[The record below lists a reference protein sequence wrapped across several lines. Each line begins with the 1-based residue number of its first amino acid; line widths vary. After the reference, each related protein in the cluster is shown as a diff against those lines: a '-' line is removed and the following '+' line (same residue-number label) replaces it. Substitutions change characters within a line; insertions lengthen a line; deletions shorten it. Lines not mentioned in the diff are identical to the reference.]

1 MTSAITLGSTLRTLA
16 TDSVLLTETAHRAG
30 LELPPHT
37 HANPNITLVLEGRFT
52 EVIQHHPFDCGPS
65 SLLVKPAGALHSD
78 RYGRAAVRELIL
90 EFPPDSAERIR
101 RHSGLLSRPG
111 QLDGGPLYGLA
122 IRVYREFRQPD
133 RATPVIVE
141 GLVLEIIGAGER
153 RRSRDEPG
161 KTRVPLWA
169 VRARDLIHDRFRTDV
184 PISAIAAEVGVHP
197 AHLART
203 FKRCFGSSIGA
214 HVRELRIEYA
224 KQLLRDSSLPLADV
238 SSEAGFY
245 DQSHL
250 TNALRRASHLTP
262 RQYRALLGGPKA
274 RERAGRTQSENDGA
288 SCRARS

>member
-1 MTSAITLGSTLRTLA
+1 MTSAITLGATLRTLA
-16 TDSVLLTETAHRAG
+16 TDSVLLTETSHRAG
-30 LELPPHT
+30 LELPPHA

-52 EVIQHHPFDCGPS
+52 EVVQSQPFDCGPS
-65 SLLVKPAGALHSD
+65 SLLVKPADALHSD
-78 RYGRAAVRELIL
+78 RYGHTAVRALIM

-141 GLVLEIIGAGER
+141 GLVLEIVGAGER
-153 RRSRDEPG
+153 VRSREEPG
-161 KTRVPLWA
+161 KARAPLWA
-169 VRARDLIHDRFRTDV
+169 VRARDLVHDGFRTDV
-184 PISAIAAEVGVHP
+184 PISALAAQVGVHP

-214 HVRELRIEYA
+214 YVRELRIEYA
-224 KQLLRDSSLPLADV
+224 KQLLRSTSLSLADV
-238 SSEAGFY
+238 SAEAGFY

-262 RQYRALLGGPKA
+262 KQYRRLLGRPKA
-274 RERAGRTQSENDGA
+274 RTR
-288 SCRARS
+288 

>member
-1 MTSAITLGSTLRTLA
+1 MTSAITLGATLRTLA
-16 TDSVLLTETAHRAG
+16 TDSVLLTETSHRAG
-30 LELPPHT
+30 LELPPHA

-52 EVIQHHPFDCGPS
+52 EVVQSQPFDCGPS

-78 RYGRAAVRELIL
+78 RYGHTAVRALIM

-133 RATPVIVE
+133 RSTPVIVE
-141 GLVLEIIGAGER
+141 GLVLEIVGAGER
-153 RRSRDEPG
+153 VRSREEPG
-161 KTRVPLWA
+161 KARAPLWA
-169 VRARDLIHDRFRTDV
+169 VRARDLVHDGFRTDV
-184 PISAIAAEVGVHP
+184 PISALAAQVGVHP

-214 HVRELRIEYA
+214 YVRELRIEYA
-224 KQLLRDSSLPLADV
+224 KQLLRSTSLSLADV
-238 SSEAGFY
+238 SAEAGFY

-262 RQYRALLGGPKA
+262 KQYRRLLGRPTA
-274 RERAGRTQSENDGA
+274 RTR
-288 SCRARS
+288 